1 MTDWR
6 IRDAVAEDVPDI
18 LRMIKDLAVY
28 EKEPESVVKNTEKA
42 MLRDGFGENPWF
54 GCVIAEELQ
63 CPEENHS
70 LPKRRAV
77 GYALF
82 YHIYSTWEGR
92 AIFMEDLYVEPASRG
107 KGIGTALLKKV
118 CEIALERGCVRV
130 DWNVL
135 HWNKVA
141 RNFYDNLGAAYLDEW
156 RLYRLTGQPLLEF
169 AGKKP
174 EK

>member
-1 MTDWR
+1 
-6 IRDAVAEDVPDI
+6 
-18 LRMIKDLAVY
+18 
-28 EKEPESVVKNTEKA
+28 

-107 KGIGTALLKKV
+107 IKIKIIVIIIIIIVTIMMMMMMMMMIIIIIINHVKMCGLL
-118 CEIALERGCVRV
+118 
-130 DWNVL
+130 
-135 HWNKVA
+135 
-141 RNFYDNLGAAYLDEW
+141 F
-156 RLYRLTGQPLLEF
+156 LYNNYIFHVVYWYNYQ
-169 AGKKP
+169 
-174 EK
+174 

>member
-1 MTDWR
+1 MFLPLRNR
-6 IRDAVAEDVPDI
+6 IHIFAPPCNI
-18 LRMIKDLAVY
+18 LCVLKLA
-28 EKEPESVVKNTEKA
+28 A

-107 KGIGTALLKKV
+107 IKIKIIVIIMMMMIIIIINHVKMCGLL
-118 CEIALERGCVRV
+118 
-130 DWNVL
+130 
-135 HWNKVA
+135 
-141 RNFYDNLGAAYLDEW
+141 F
-156 RLYRLTGQPLLEF
+156 LYNNYIFHVVYWYNYQ
-169 AGKKP
+169 
-174 EK
+174 